1 MREPL
6 VLLPDLMTDVRVF
19 GPVLEGLN
27 RDRAVTVAPIT
38 SGIRIEDIASAL
50 LDVLPRRFALA
61 GMGLGGSVAMELL
74 RRAPDRVMR
83 VALMNCTP
91 LAETPQSAADYEPW
105 IIKLKAGLWGEAVQG
120 LFPAEALAP
129 GAGRTGVTARIEE
142 MAKTIGVETI
152 ISQIRALQ
160 RRRDYQ
166 AELRKSKVP
175 VMVLGGAHDVLVPV
189 KRLEFMAELVPF
201 AELTIVPKAGHF
213 PTLEQP
219 AQVLSALN
227 GWLEQPLM
235 LRMRVDA

>member
-6 VLLPDLMTDVRVF
+6 VLLPDLMCDVRVF
-19 GPVLEGLN
+19 GPVLEGLS

-38 SGIRIEDIASAL
+38 EGIRIEDIASNL

-61 GMGLGGSVAMELL
+61 GQGMGGIVAMELL

-83 VALMNCTP
+83 VALMSCTP
-91 LAETPQSAADYEPW
+91 LPETPQSAADYEPW
-105 IIKLKAGLWGEAVQG
+105 IIKLKAGLWEHAIEG
-120 LFPAEALAP
+120 LLPSEALAVA
-129 GAGRTGVTARIEE
+129 AGRAGVMTRVAE
-142 MAKTIGVETI
+142 MARAAGAETI

-175 VMVLGGAHDVLVPV
+175 MMVLGGEQDTLVPV
-189 KRLEFMAELVPF
+189 KRLEFMAELIPF
-201 AELTIVPKAGHF
+201 AELRILPDAGHL

-219 AQVLSALN
+219 AQVLEALM
-227 GWLEQPLM
+227 GWLDQPLV